1 MARTIGYTCLQAIQN
16 DHKFYMATI
25 PVSDLFQY
33 CFLAWRHED
42 PQEGFQRRLNENRA
56 QEIAAYL
63 KRGDGSIPTNVV
75 LSAQEDS
82 GFRYDSKK
90 KQMFFTRSPGAFL
103 VLDGQHRLFG
113 YHLCLEQYD
122 INHRVPVSI
131 YSGLSRE
138 DEARIFIDINTKQV
152 GVPAA
157 LLLDI
162 KQVANTESAEEETI
176 RNLSDRLATDSRS
189 PLIGKLSRDRS
200 VAGKLSRPTFKRA
213 LLPVIRSPLFNS
225 LDDDA
230 RYQLMRNFLRAVAVN
245 LISPDWLYRAAF
257 FESVLDVFEEVVKSS
272 IERRGNAKEASL
284 VEVLKPLSNVDFTG
298 VATNR
303 ASTATLIKN
312 TLRQNISISSA
323 LV

>member
-1 MARTIGYTCLQAIQN
+1 MPRNVGYSCLQIVQN
-16 DHKFYMATI
+16 EHRFYIATI

-42 PQEGFQRRLNENRA
+42 PAIGFQRRLNENRA

-75 LSAQEDS
+75 LSAQVDS

-90 KQMFFTRSPGAFL
+90 KQLFFTRAMGAFL
-103 VLDGQHRLFG
+103 VLDGQHRLYG
-113 YHLCLEQYD
+113 YHMCLEQFD
-122 INHRVPVSI
+122 LNHRVPVSI
-131 YSGLSRE
+131 YAGLSRE

-162 KQVANTESAEEETI
+162 KQVANTETAEEETI
-176 RNLSDRLATDSRS
+176 RQLSDRLASDPKS

-200 VAGKLSRPTFKRA
+200 AVGKLSRPTFKRA
-213 LLPVIRSPLFNS
+213 LLPVIRSTLFSS
-225 LDDDA
+225 LDDES
-230 RYQLMRNFLRAVAVN
+230 RYQLIRNFLRAVSGNLVN
-245 LISPDWLYRAAF
+245 PNWLFRAAF
-257 FESVLDVFEEVVKSS
+257 FESLFDVFEEVVKSA
-272 IERRGNAKEASL
+272 IERTGNAKEPAL
-284 VEVLKPLSNVDFTG
+284 TTVLQPLSSVDFTN

-303 ASTATLIKN
+303 ASTSALIKN
-312 TLRQNISISSA
+312 TLRQNISISNA

>member
-1 MARTIGYTCLQAIQN
+1 MARNVGYSCLQLVQN
-16 DHKFYMATI
+16 DHRFYITTI
-25 PVSDLFQY
+25 PVSDLFEY

-42 PQEGFQRRLNENRA
+42 PAVGFQRRLNENRA

-63 KRGDGSIPTNVV
+63 KRGDGSIPTNIV

-90 KQMFFTRSPGAFL
+90 KQLFFTRARGAFL

-113 YHLCLEQYD
+113 YHMCLEQFD
-122 INHRVPVSI
+122 LNHRVPVSI
-131 YSGLSRE
+131 YAGLSRE

-162 KQVANTESAEEETI
+162 KQVANTETAEEETV
-176 RNLSDRLATDSRS
+176 RQLSDRLAADPKS

-200 VAGKLSRPTFKRA
+200 AAGKLSRPTFKRA
-213 LLPVIRSPLFNS
+213 LIPVIRSTLFSS
-225 LDDDA
+225 LDDEA
-230 RYQLMRNFLRAVAVN
+230 RYQLIRNFLRAVSGHLAN
-245 LISPDWLYRAAF
+245 HNWLYRAAF
-257 FESVLDVFEEVVKSS
+257 FESLFDVFEEVVKSA
-272 IERRGNAKEASL
+272 IERTGNAKEPAL
-284 VEVLKPLSNVDFTG
+284 TKVLQPLSSVDFTN

-303 ASTATLIKN
+303 ASTSTLIKN
-312 TLRQNISISSA
+312 TLRQNISISNA